1 MYKEVSSK
9 WEDNIFKNRQ
19 SVMNVYFD
27 EVLINPNYITDFKF
41 GNTLFEKE
49 LELGSTPSQYI
60 EIQIHKKANI
70 QIPKVIRIEYGIL
83 INYALTV
90 AEVNSMLVGDLNGIK
105 VKSLSRDD
113 SSFEIIP
120 IGIFN
125 VDDYNDEDDNVIN
138 IKALDNVINF
148 DKDDGY
154 YDASELIN
162 QKGYATLEE
171 VAQDICSKK
180 GVELRFYFFS

>member
-1 MYKEVSSK
+1 MYKDTSK
-9 WEDNIFKNRQ
+9 MWKENIYKNAQ

-27 EVLINPNYITDFKF
+27 DVLINPNYITDFKL
-41 GNTLFEKE
+41 GNTLFDKE

-105 VKSLSRDD
+105 VKSLSKDD
-113 SSFEIIP
+113 SSFEMIP

-125 VDDYNDEDDNVIN
+125 VDDYDDEDDNVIN
-138 IKALDNVINF
+138 IKALDNIIKF
-148 DKDDGY
+148 DAGKGY
-154 YDASELIN
+154 YDASELIKE
-162 QKGYATLEE
+162 KGYATLGEI
-171 VAQDICSKK
+171 AQDICNKK